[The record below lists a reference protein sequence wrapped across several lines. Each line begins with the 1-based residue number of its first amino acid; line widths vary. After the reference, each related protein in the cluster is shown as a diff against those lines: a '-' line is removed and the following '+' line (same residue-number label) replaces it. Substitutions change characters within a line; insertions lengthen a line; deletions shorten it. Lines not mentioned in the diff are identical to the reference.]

1 MLFKHIK
8 RQTNSLLNRLFSDP
22 EMVTEII
29 YKKFDSEDYD
39 EATGKTTF
47 VYVEYDDVFAIRS
60 NTALE
65 AQGTSSVLN
74 AIGFEAGEMFFFL
87 RKSDIPRDN
96 LYDSEILKDY
106 ITADGKDYQVRK
118 CVPIFD
124 IFARIQV

>member
-1 MLFKHIK
+1 VLFKHIK
-8 RQTNSLLNRLFSDP
+8 KQANSLLNRLFNDA
-22 EMVTEII
+22 ELTTEVV
-29 YKKFDSEDYD
+29 YKKFESESYD
-39 EATGKTTF
+39 EATGKSTST
-47 VYVEYDDVFAIRS
+47 YSEYSVDAIRS

-74 AIGFEAGEMFFFL
+74 AIGFEAGEMFFYL

-106 ITADGKDYQVRK
+106 IVADGKDYQVRK

>member
-1 MLFKHIK
+1 MFKHIK
-8 RQTNSLLNRLFSDP
+8 NQAISLLNRLFNDSDLTT
-22 EMVTEII
+22 EVT
-29 YKKFDSEDYD
+29 YKKFDSASYD
-39 EATGKTTF
+39 ETTGKNVST
-47 VYVEYDDVFAIRS
+47 YSEYSVDAIRS

-74 AIGFEAGEMFFFL
+74 AIGFEAGEMFFYL
-87 RKSDIPRDN
+87 RKSDIPRNN

-106 ITADGKDYQVRK
+106 IVADGKDYQVRK